1 GDWDGIPYMAMELI
15 DGVTLKDVI
24 RDQAPLD
31 PVKTIDQISQVL
43 DGLRYA
49 HKRGLVHRDIKP
61 QNVLVGPDGDLK
73 VVDFGIARAVDDLQM
88 TQTGMI
94 VGTAHYLSPEQASG
108 QPITPSADLYAV
120 GVVLFEM
127 LTGRM
132 PFDGDQPVAIA
143 LKHVNEEPP
152 ALSIVNPEVPAD
164 LEYVVLKAM
173 SKQPEDRFED
183 AEEFIAALQGV
194 RHRIVSGA
202 PVPTQPQLAS
212 SGGVAQQPTGGWLQ
226 PAAGMAVPAGVSP
239 EDAREN
245 AEARR
250 RRRWT
255 IAIVGGLATVVVL
268 ALVGYLAFGRMETV
282 PRVTGETYEAARQKL
297 ETSGFKVVQ
306 DQSQSSTTVERN
318 RVIEQSPGP
327 RRKVRRGTEVRL
339 VISSG
344 PRSATVPSVVGLTLA
359 DAKKKLQDLG
369 FTKFLDSRV
378 ANDAE
383 AGLVVGTSP
392 PANQSV
398 DTRERIVIQVS
409 QGPSQP
415 TTTTTQVEQ
424 VKVPKLV
431 GLTRAKAE
439 AALKAVGLTATFSEQ
454 ESDEQAG
461 TVVSSDPGVSST
473 VDKGS
478 GVSVVLAKAPAT
490 DGNAADITVPNLEGR
505 SKAYAQNALKKLG
518 LKPDAKT
525 QTTATESEN
534 GTVVDQQPNGGK
546 VAKGSTVTITI
557 GVYEAPPTTTG
568 TTPAN
573 PDQDGA
579 SDGADSSASRSS
591 ADNTNAALRART
603 GGGR

>member
-1 GDWDGIPYMAMELI
+1 
-15 DGVTLKDVI
+15 
-24 RDQAPLD
+24 
-31 PVKTIDQISQVL
+31 
-43 DGLRYA
+43 
-49 HKRGLVHRDIKP
+49 
-61 QNVLVGPDGDLK
+61 
-73 VVDFGIARAVDDLQM
+73 
-88 TQTGMI
+88 
-94 VGTAHYLSPEQASG
+94 
-108 QPITPSADLYAV
+108 
-120 GVVLFEM
+120 
-127 LTGRM
+127 M

-143 LKHVNEEPP
+143 LKHVNEDPP

-212 SGGVAQQPTGGWLQ
+212 SGGIAQQPTGGWLQ

-282 PRVTGETYEAARQKL
+282 PNVKDKTYEAARQAL
-297 ETSGFKVVQ
+297 ENRGFKVVQ
-306 DQSQSSTTVERN
+306 DQAQSSTTVERN
-318 RVIEQSPGP
+318 RVIEQSPGA

-344 PRSATVPSVVGLTLA
+344 PRSATVPSVVGLSLA
-359 DAKKKLQDLG
+359 DAKKKLQELG

-378 ANDAE
+378 VNDAE

-392 PANQSV
+392 PANQAV
-398 DTRERIVIQVS
+398 DTREQIVIQVS
-409 QGPSQP
+409 QGPSRP

-424 VKVPKLV
+424 VKVPKLA
-431 GLTRAKAE
+431 GMTRAKAE
-439 AALKAVGLTATFSEQ
+439 AALKAVGLTATFSER
-454 ESDEQAG
+454 ESDERAG
-461 TVVSSDPGVSST
+461 TVISQDPGENST

-478 GVSVVLAKAPAT
+478 GVSVVLAKAPAS
-490 DGNAADITVPNLEGR
+490 DGDAADITVPNLEGR
-505 SKAYAQNALKKLG
+505 SQAYAQNALKKLG

-525 QTTATESEN
+525 QTTATESED

-557 GVYEAPPTTTG
+557 GVYEAPTTTGPTTTDPG
-568 TTPAN
+568 
-573 PDQDGA
+573 QDGA
-579 SDGADSSASRSS
+579 SDGATDGADSSASRSS
-591 ADNTNAALRART
+591 SDNTNAALRSRT